1 MAFCQNV
8 NGFSW
13 TVVDRLI
20 YYVSLTLYRSLTF
33 CNLEKNVYLC
43 TINTRYHMAFKK
55 SKQKSQP
62 DLFATASFSLP
73 ERERRY
79 MEDELSWHNEFYR
92 NVLLNIDEEILRP
105 LFVDGNM
112 GAPTKQLR
120 ILIAMR
126 MLKEGRGCSD
136 EQLYENV
143 RFNLVWRQAV
153 GLFNI
158 NDECPSIDSY
168 YMLFR
173 RIAEYEQNNPEHVNL
188 YKKIYQDL
196 TAKQIKKY
204 KIAGRTIR
212 MDSKLIG
219 SNIAWF
225 SRYEIIHETFR
236 KQVPE
241 QEAMRISDQLYRQ
254 KALDFLAEDA
264 SKTVYRSDDETLGQ
278 RLLDLG
284 IVISHIL
291 AMRGEGEVSLLHRVF
306 HEQYDVDKDGNI
318 TVRDKKLVSAT
329 SVQNPND
336 PDAAYRS
343 KGGKKVKGYSTNITE
358 TCDEEDK
365 PSLITDVQVKPANA
379 ADNGFLKDAV
389 EDTRKVTD
397 NSIDKVIV
405 DGAYQSK
412 ENRNLASD
420 EENGFELVANG
431 LQGKPSRF
439 DLELQDDGSLEVTDK
454 QTAEVIT
461 ATKVKD
467 GQWKIAVES
476 PKGKKSY
483 RYFDNEAIERSQN
496 RQRMETIPWEER
508 KKRNNVEATIFQYC
522 FLTRNNKTRYRGLFK
537 QTLQALARCAWI
549 NMRRLFIFDVK
560 AANLALQKA

>member
-1 MAFCQNV
+1 M
-8 NGFSW
+8 
-13 TVVDRLI
+13 
-20 YYVSLTLYRSLTF
+20 TF

-439 DLELQDDGSLEVTDK
+439 DLELRDDGSLEVTDK

-483 RYFDNEAIERSQN
+483 RYFGNEAIERSQN

>member
-1 MAFCQNV
+1 
-8 NGFSW
+8 
-13 TVVDRLI
+13 
-20 YYVSLTLYRSLTF
+20 
-33 CNLEKNVYLC
+33 
-43 TINTRYHMAFKK
+43 MAFKK

-120 ILIAMR
+120 ILIA
-126 MLKEGRGCSD
+126 
-136 EQLYENV
+136 
-143 RFNLVWRQAV
+143 
-153 GLFNI
+153 
-158 NDECPSIDSY
+158 PSIDSY

-236 KQVPE
+236 KQVSE
-241 QEAMRISDQLYRQ
+241 QSAMCISDQLYRQ

>member
-1 MAFCQNV
+1 M
-8 NGFSW
+8 
-13 TVVDRLI
+13 
-20 YYVSLTLYRSLTF
+20 TF

-236 KQVPE
+236 KQVSE
-241 QEAMRISDQLYRQ
+241 QSAMRISDQLYRQ

-420 EENGFELVANG
+420 EEDGFELVANG

-461 ATKVKD
+461 AMKVKD

>member
-1 MAFCQNV
+1 M
-8 NGFSW
+8 
-13 TVVDRLI
+13 
-20 YYVSLTLYRSLTF
+20 TF

-254 KALDFLAEDA
+254 KALDFLAEDS

-291 AMRGEGEVSLLHRVF
+291 AMRGDGEVSLLHRVF

-389 EDTRKVTD
+389 ENTRKVID

-549 NMRRLFIFDVK
+549 NMRRLLIFDVN

>member
-1 MAFCQNV
+1 M
-8 NGFSW
+8 
-13 TVVDRLI
+13 
-20 YYVSLTLYRSLTF
+20 TF

-254 KALDFLAEDA
+254 KALDFLAEDS

-397 NSIDKVIV
+397 NCIDKVIV

>member
-1 MAFCQNV
+1 M
-8 NGFSW
+8 
-13 TVVDRLI
+13 
-20 YYVSLTLYRSLTF
+20 TF
-33 CNLEKNVYLC
+33 CNLVKNVYLC
-43 TINTRYHMAFKK
+43 TINTMYHMSFKK

-92 NVLLNIDEEILRP
+92 NVLLNIDEEVLRP

-112 GAPTKQLR
+112 GAPTKRLR

-126 MLKEGRGCSD
+126 ILKEGRGCSD

-168 YMLFR
+168 YKLFR

-188 YKKIYQDL
+188 YKMIYQDL

-236 KQVPE
+236 KQVSE
-241 QEAMRISDQLYRQ
+241 QEAMHISDQLYRQ

-278 RLLDLG
+278 RLLDLD

-291 AMRGEGEVSLLHRVF
+291 SMRGEGEVSLLHRVF

-336 PDAAYRS
+336 PDDAYRS

-358 TCDEEDK
+358 TCDEEGK

-389 EDTRKVTD
+389 EDTRKVTEG
-397 NSIDKVIV
+397 SINKVIV

-412 ENRNLASD
+412 ENRQLASY

-439 DLELQDDGSLEVTDK
+439 NLELQEDGSLEVTDK

-461 ATKVKD
+461 AIKVKD
-467 GQWKIAVES
+467 GQWKVAVENS
-476 PKGKKSY
+476 KGKKSY
-483 RYFDNEAIERSQN
+483 RYFDNEAVERSQN
-496 RQRMETIPWEER
+496 RRQMETIPWEER

-549 NMRRLFIFDVK
+549 NMRRLFLFDVNS
-560 AANLALQKA
+560 ANLALRKA

>member
-1 MAFCQNV
+1 M
-8 NGFSW
+8 
-13 TVVDRLI
+13 
-20 YYVSLTLYRSLTF
+20 TF
-33 CNLEKNVYLC
+33 CNLVKNVYLC
-43 TINTRYHMAFKK
+43 TINTMYHMSFKK

-92 NVLLNIDEEILRP
+92 NVLLNIDEEVLRP

-112 GAPTKQLR
+112 GAPTKRLR

-126 MLKEGRGCSD
+126 ILKEGRGCSD

-168 YMLFR
+168 YKLFR

-188 YKKIYQDL
+188 YKMIYQDL

-236 KQVPE
+236 KQVSE
-241 QEAMRISDQLYRQ
+241 QEAMHISDQLYRQ

-278 RLLDLG
+278 RLLDLD

-358 TCDEEDK
+358 TCDEEGK

-389 EDTRKVTD
+389 EDTRKVTEG
-397 NSIDKVIV
+397 SINKVIV

-412 ENRNLASD
+412 ENRQLASY

-439 DLELQDDGSLEVTDK
+439 NLELQEDGSLEVTDK

-461 ATKVKD
+461 AIKVKD
-467 GQWKIAVES
+467 GQWKVAVENS
-476 PKGKKSY
+476 KGKKSY
-483 RYFDNEAIERSQN
+483 RYFDNEAVERSQN
-496 RQRMETIPWEER
+496 RRRMETIPWEER

-549 NMRRLFIFDVK
+549 NMRRLFLFDVNS
-560 AANLALQKA
+560 ANLALRKA

>member
-1 MAFCQNV
+1 M
-8 NGFSW
+8 
-13 TVVDRLI
+13 
-20 YYVSLTLYRSLTF
+20 TF

-204 KIAGRTIR
+204 KISGRTIR

-264 SKTVYRSDDETLGQ
+264 SKTVYRSDDETLWQ

-412 ENRNLASD
+412 ENRELASD

-439 DLELQDDGSLEVTDK
+439 DLELREDGSLEVTDK

-467 GQWKIAVES
+467 GQWKIGVENS
-476 PKGKKSY
+476 KGKKSY

-549 NMRRLFIFDVK
+549 NMRRLFLFDVK

>member
-1 MAFCQNV
+1 
-8 NGFSW
+8 
-13 TVVDRLI
+13 
-20 YYVSLTLYRSLTF
+20 
-33 CNLEKNVYLC
+33 
-43 TINTRYHMAFKK
+43 MAFKK
-55 SKQKSQP
+55 SKQQSQP

-79 MEDELSWHNEFYR
+79 MEDELSWHNEFHR

-168 YMLFR
+168 YKLFR
-173 RIAEYEQNNPEHVNL
+173 RIAEYEQNHPEHINL

-196 TAKQIKKY
+196 TAKQIKQY

-236 KQVPE
+236 MQVTE
-241 QEAMRISDQLYRQ
+241 EEAQRISDQLYRQ

-291 AMRGEGEVSLLHRVF
+291 AMRGEGEVSLLNRVF
-306 HEQYDVDKDGNI
+306 HEQYDVDAEGNI
-318 TVRDKKLVSAT
+318 SVRDKKLISAS
-329 SVQNPND
+329 SVQNPHD
-336 PDAAYRS
+336 PDAAYRC
-343 KGGKKVKGYSTNITE
+343 KGGKKVKGNSANITE
-358 TCDEEDK
+358 TCDEDDK
-365 PSLITDVQVKPANA
+365 PNLITDAQVKPATA
-379 ADNGFLKDAV
+379 ADNGFMKDAV
-389 EDTRKVTD
+389 KESSKVTD
-397 NSIDKVIV
+397 GKVDKVIV

-412 ENRNLASD
+412 ENRELASD
-420 EENGFELVANG
+420 EENGFELVSSG

-439 DLELQDDGSLEVTDK
+439 DLELQEDGSLEVTDK
-454 QTAEVIT
+454 QTAEVVT

-467 GQWKIAVES
+467 DQWKIAVVNS
-476 PKGKKSY
+476 KGKKSY
-483 RYFDNEAIERSQN
+483 RYFNTEAIERSQN

-549 NMRRLFIFDVK
+549 NMRRLFLYDVK
-560 AANLALQKA
+560 TANLALQKA

>member
-1 MAFCQNV
+1 
-8 NGFSW
+8 
-13 TVVDRLI
+13 
-20 YYVSLTLYRSLTF
+20 
-33 CNLEKNVYLC
+33 
-43 TINTRYHMAFKK
+43 MAFKK
-55 SKQKSQP
+55 SKQQSQP

-73 ERERRY
+73 ERERKY
-79 MEDELSWHNEFYR
+79 MDDELSWHNEFRR
-92 NVLLNIDEEILRP
+92 NVLMNIDEEILRP
-105 LFVDGNM
+105 LFVEGNM
-112 GAPTKQLR
+112 GAPTKELR

-126 MLKEGRGCSD
+126 MLKEGCGCSD
-136 EQLYENV
+136 EQLYENI

-158 NDECPSIDSY
+158 SDECPSIDSY
-168 YMLFR
+168 YKLFR
-173 RIAEYEQNNPEHVNL
+173 RIAEYEQNNSEHVNL

-196 TAKQIKKY
+196 TSKQIKKY

-236 KQVPE
+236 KQVSE
-241 QEAMRISDQLYRQ
+241 QETMRITDQLYRQ

-264 SKTVYRSDDETLGQ
+264 SKTVYRSDDETLAQ

-284 IVISHIL
+284 IVISHVL
-291 AMRGEGEVSLLHRVF
+291 AMRGEGEVSLLNRVF
-306 HEQYDVDKDGNI
+306 HEQHDVDKDGNI
-318 TVRDKKLVSAT
+318 TVRDKKLISST

-343 KGGKKVKGYSTNITE
+343 KGGKKVKGYSTNLTE
-358 TCDEEDK
+358 TCDEEGK
-365 PSLITDVQVKPANA
+365 PSLITDVQLKPANA

-389 EDTRKVTD
+389 EETKKVTAG
-397 NSIDKVIV
+397 SVEKVIV

-412 ENRNLASD
+412 ENRELAASED
-420 EENGFELVANG
+420 EGFELVANG

-467 GQWKIAVES
+467 GQWKIAVENS
-476 PKGKKSY
+476 RGKKSY
-483 RYFDNEAIERSQN
+483 RYFDTEAIERSQN
-496 RQRMETIPWEER
+496 RRRMETIPWEER

-549 NMRRLFIFDVK
+549 NMRRLFLFDVK
-560 AANLALQKA
+560 NANLALQKA

>member
-1 MAFCQNV
+1 M
-8 NGFSW
+8 
-13 TVVDRLI
+13 
-20 YYVSLTLYRSLTF
+20 TF

-236 KQVPE
+236 KQVSE

-254 KALDFLAEDA
+254 KALDFLAEDS

-483 RYFDNEAIERSQN
+483 RYFDNEAIERSQY

-549 NMRRLFIFDVK
+549 NMRRLFIFNVK

>member
-1 MAFCQNV
+1 M
-8 NGFSW
+8 
-13 TVVDRLI
+13 
-20 YYVSLTLYRSLTF
+20 TF

-439 DLELQDDGSLEVTDK
+439 DLELRDDGSLEVTDK

>member
-1 MAFCQNV
+1 
-8 NGFSW
+8 
-13 TVVDRLI
+13 
-20 YYVSLTLYRSLTF
+20 
-33 CNLEKNVYLC
+33 
-43 TINTRYHMAFKK
+43 MAFKK

-79 MEDELSWHNEFYR
+79 MDDELSWHNGFYR

-112 GAPTKQLR
+112 GAPTKELR

-126 MLKEGRGCSD
+126 ILKEGRGCSD

-143 RFNLVWRQAV
+143 RFNLIWRQAV

-158 NDECPSIDSY
+158 SDPCPSIDSY
-168 YMLFR
+168 YKLFR
-173 RIAEYEQNNPEHVNL
+173 RIAEYEQNHPEHINL

-236 KQVPE
+236 IQVTE
-241 QEAMRISDQLYRQ
+241 QEAQRISDQLYRQ

-291 AMRGEGEVSLLHRVF
+291 SMRGEGEASLLSRVF
-306 HEQYDVDKDGNI
+306 HEQYDVDDEGNI
-318 TVRDKKLVSAT
+318 SVRDKKLISAS
-329 SVQNPND
+329 SVQNPHD
-336 PDAAYRS
+336 PDAAYRC
-343 KGGKKVKGYSTNITE
+343 KGGKKVKGNSTNLTE
-358 TCDEEDK
+358 TCDEEEDK
-365 PSLITDVQVKPANA
+365 PNLITDVQVKPATA
-379 ADNGFLKDAV
+379 ADNGFMKDAV
-389 EDTRKVTD
+389 EETRKVTAAKVE
-397 NSIDKVIV
+397 KVIV

-412 ENRNLASD
+412 ENRELASD

-439 DLELQDDGSLEVTDK
+439 DLELQEDGSLEVTDK

-467 GQWKIAVES
+467 DQWKIAVVNS
-476 PKGKKSY
+476 KGKKSY
-483 RYFDNEAIERSQN
+483 RYFNTESIERSQN
-496 RQRMETIPWEER
+496 RRRMETIPWEER

-549 NMRRLFIFDVK
+549 NMRRLFLFDVK
-560 AANLALQKA
+560 IANLALQKA

>member
-1 MAFCQNV
+1 M
-8 NGFSW
+8 
-13 TVVDRLI
+13 
-20 YYVSLTLYRSLTF
+20 TF
-33 CNLEKNVYLC
+33 CNLEKILYLC
-43 TINTRYHMAFKK
+43 TIKTRYHMAFKK

-79 MEDELSWHNEFYR
+79 MEDELSWHNEFHR

-136 EQLYENV
+136 EQLYENI

-168 YMLFR
+168 YKLFR
-173 RIAEYEQNNPEHVNL
+173 RIAEYEQNHPEHINL
-188 YKKIYQDL
+188 YKKIFQDL
-196 TAKQIKKY
+196 TAKQIKQY

-236 KQVPE
+236 MQVTE
-241 QEAMRISDQLYRQ
+241 EEAQRISDQLYRQ
-254 KALDFLAEDA
+254 KALDFLSEDA

-291 AMRGEGEVSLLHRVF
+291 AMRGEGEVSLLNRVF
-306 HEQYDVDKDGNI
+306 HEQYDVDDEGNI
-318 TVRDKKLVSAT
+318 SVRDKKLISAS
-329 SVQNPND
+329 SVQNPHD

-343 KGGKKVKGYSTNITE
+343 KGGKKVKGNSTNITE

-365 PSLITDVQVKPANA
+365 PNLITDVQVKPATA
-379 ADNGFLKDAV
+379 ADNGFMKDAV
-389 EDTRKVTD
+389 EETRKVTAAKVE
-397 NSIDKVIV
+397 KVIV

-412 ENRNLASD
+412 ENRELASD

-439 DLELQDDGSLEVTDK
+439 DLELQEDGSLEVTDK

-467 GQWKIAVES
+467 DQWKIAVVNS
-476 PKGKKSY
+476 KGKKSY
-483 RYFDNEAIERSQN
+483 RYFDTDSIERSQN
-496 RQRMETIPWEER
+496 RRRMETIPWEER

-549 NMRRLFIFDVK
+549 NMRRLFLFDAK
-560 AANLALQKA
+560 TANLALQKA

>member
-1 MAFCQNV
+1 M
-8 NGFSW
+8 
-13 TVVDRLI
+13 
-20 YYVSLTLYRSLTF
+20 TF

-236 KQVPE
+236 KQVSE
-241 QEAMRISDQLYRQ
+241 QSAMCISDQLYRQ

-306 HEQYDVDKDGNI
+306 HEQYDVDMDGNI

>member
-1 MAFCQNV
+1 M
-8 NGFSW
+8 
-13 TVVDRLI
+13 
-20 YYVSLTLYRSLTF
+20 TF

-236 KQVPE
+236 KQVSE
-241 QEAMRISDQLYRQ
+241 QSAMCISDQLYRQ

-496 RQRMETIPWEER
+496 RRRMETIPWEER

-560 AANLALQKA
+560 TANLALQKA

>member
-1 MAFCQNV
+1 
-8 NGFSW
+8 
-13 TVVDRLI
+13 
-20 YYVSLTLYRSLTF
+20 
-33 CNLEKNVYLC
+33 
-43 TINTRYHMAFKK
+43 MAFKK

-236 KQVPE
+236 KQVSE
-241 QEAMRISDQLYRQ
+241 QSAMCISDQLYRQ
-254 KALDFLAEDA
+254 KALDFLAEGNHIGLHLFIGGVVFSGDHA
-264 SKTVYRSDDETLGQ
+264 VFTAMAVQEGLGLVPQ
-278 RLLDLG
+278 
-284 IVISHIL
+284 
-291 AMRGEGEVSLLHRVF
+291 
-306 HEQYDVDKDGNI
+306 
-318 TVRDKKLVSAT
+318 VSALFT
-329 SVQNPND
+329 
-336 PDAAYRS
+336 
-343 KGGKKVKGYSTNITE
+343 
-358 TCDEEDK
+358 
-365 PSLITDVQVKPANA
+365 
-379 ADNGFLKDAV
+379 
-389 EDTRKVTD
+389 
-397 NSIDKVIV
+397 
-405 DGAYQSK
+405 QSK
-412 ENRNLASD
+412 NLIHSD
-420 EENGFELVANG
+420 FLHFFISKATAVSSG
-431 LQGKPSRF
+431 LPLSLGCQG
-439 DLELQDDGSLEVTDK
+439 
-454 QTAEVIT
+454 
-461 ATKVKD
+461 
-467 GQWKIAVES
+467 
-476 PKGKKSY
+476 
-483 RYFDNEAIERSQN
+483 
-496 RQRMETIPWEER
+496 
-508 KKRNNVEATIFQYC
+508 
-522 FLTRNNKTRYRGLFK
+522 
-537 QTLQALARCAWI
+537 
-549 NMRRLFIFDVK
+549 
-560 AANLALQKA
+560 

>member
-1 MAFCQNV
+1 M
-8 NGFSW
+8 
-13 TVVDRLI
+13 
-20 YYVSLTLYRSLTF
+20 TF

-358 TCDEEDK
+358 TCDEKDK

>member
-1 MAFCQNV
+1 M
-8 NGFSW
+8 
-13 TVVDRLI
+13 
-20 YYVSLTLYRSLTF
+20 TF

-236 KQVPE
+236 KQVSE

-254 KALDFLAEDA
+254 KALDFLAEDS

-365 PSLITDVQVKPANA
+365 PNLITDVQVKPANA

-397 NSIDKVIV
+397 NCIDKVIV

>member
-1 MAFCQNV
+1 M
-8 NGFSW
+8 
-13 TVVDRLI
+13 
-20 YYVSLTLYRSLTF
+20 TF

-236 KQVPE
+236 KQVSE

-254 KALDFLAEDA
+254 KALDFLAEDS

-318 TVRDKKLVSAT
+318 IVRDKKLVSAT

-397 NSIDKVIV
+397 NCIDKVIV

>member
-1 MAFCQNV
+1 M
-8 NGFSW
+8 
-13 TVVDRLI
+13 
-20 YYVSLTLYRSLTF
+20 TF

-225 SRYEIIHETFR
+225 SRYEIIHETFC
-236 KQVPE
+236 KQVSE
-241 QEAMRISDQLYRQ
+241 QSAMCISDQLYRQ
-254 KALDFLAEDA
+254 KALDFLAEEA

-508 KKRNNVEATIFQYC
+508 KKRNNVEATIFQNC
-522 FLTRNNKTRYRGLFK
+522 FLIRNNKTRYRGLFK

>member
-1 MAFCQNV
+1 M
-8 NGFSW
+8 
-13 TVVDRLI
+13 
-20 YYVSLTLYRSLTF
+20 TF

-236 KQVPE
+236 KQVSE

-254 KALDFLAEDA
+254 KALDFLAEDS

-412 ENRNLASD
+412 ENRELASD

-439 DLELQDDGSLEVTDK
+439 DLELREDGSLEVTDK

-496 RQRMETIPWEER
+496 RQRMEAIPWEER

-549 NMRRLFIFDVK
+549 NMRRLFLFDVK

>member
-1 MAFCQNV
+1 
-8 NGFSW
+8 
-13 TVVDRLI
+13 
-20 YYVSLTLYRSLTF
+20 
-33 CNLEKNVYLC
+33 
-43 TINTRYHMAFKK
+43 MAFKK

-112 GAPTKQLR
+112 GAPTKDLR
-120 ILIAMR
+120 VLIAMR
-126 MLKEGRGCSD
+126 ILKEGRGCSD
-136 EQLYENV
+136 EQLYENI

-158 NDECPSIDSY
+158 SAPCPSIDSY
-168 YMLFR
+168 YKLFR
-173 RIAEYEQNNPEHVNL
+173 RIAEYEQNHPEHINL

-196 TAKQIKKY
+196 TARQIRQY

-236 KQVPE
+236 MQVTE
-241 QEAMRISDQLYRQ
+241 EEARRISDQLYRQ

-291 AMRGEGEVSLLHRVF
+291 AMRGEGEVSLLNRVF
-306 HEQYDVDKDGNI
+306 HEQYDVDDEGSI
-318 TVRDKKLVSAT
+318 SVRDKKLISAS
-329 SVQNPND
+329 SVQNPHD

-343 KGGKKVKGYSTNITE
+343 KGGKKVKGNSTNITE
-358 TCDEEDK
+358 TCDEEGK
-365 PSLITDVQVKPANA
+365 PSLITDVQVKPATA
-379 ADNGFLKDAV
+379 ADNGFMKDAV
-389 EDTRKVTD
+389 NETRKVTD
-397 NSIDKVIV
+397 AKVDKVIV

-412 ENRNLASD
+412 ENRELASD
-420 EENGFELVANG
+420 AENGFELVANG

-439 DLELQDDGSLEVTDK
+439 DLDLKEDGSLEVTDK
-454 QTAEVIT
+454 QTAEVVI

-467 GQWKIAVES
+467 GQWKIAVENS
-476 PKGKKSY
+476 KGKKSY
-483 RYFDNEAIERSQN
+483 RYFDTEAIERSQN
-496 RQRMETIPWEER
+496 RQWTETIPWEER

-549 NMRRLFIFDVK
+549 NMRRLLLFDVK
-560 AANLALQKA
+560 TANLALQKA

>member
-1 MAFCQNV
+1 M
-8 NGFSW
+8 
-13 TVVDRLI
+13 
-20 YYVSLTLYRSLTF
+20 TF

-236 KQVPE
+236 KQVSE

-254 KALDFLAEDA
+254 KALDFLAEDS

-284 IVISHIL
+284 IVISRIL

-483 RYFDNEAIERSQN
+483 RYFGNEAIERSQN

>member
-1 MAFCQNV
+1 M
-8 NGFSW
+8 
-13 TVVDRLI
+13 
-20 YYVSLTLYRSLTF
+20 TF

-343 KGGKKVKGYSTNITE
+343 KGGKEVKGYSTNITE

-365 PSLITDVQVKPANA
+365 PNLITDVQVKPANA

-397 NSIDKVIV
+397 NCIDKVIV

>member
-1 MAFCQNV
+1 M
-8 NGFSW
+8 
-13 TVVDRLI
+13 
-20 YYVSLTLYRSLTF
+20 TF

-105 LFVDGNM
+105 VFVDGNM

-173 RIAEYEQNNPEHVNL
+173 RIAEYEQNNPEHANL

-254 KALDFLAEDA
+254 KALDFLAEDS

-291 AMRGEGEVSLLHRVF
+291 AMRGDGEVSLLHRVF

-389 EDTRKVTD
+389 EDTRKVID

>member
-1 MAFCQNV
+1 M
-8 NGFSW
+8 
-13 TVVDRLI
+13 
-20 YYVSLTLYRSLTF
+20 TF

-236 KQVPE
+236 KQVSE

-365 PSLITDVQVKPANA
+365 PSLIADVQVKPANA

>member
-1 MAFCQNV
+1 M
-8 NGFSW
+8 
-13 TVVDRLI
+13 
-20 YYVSLTLYRSLTF
+20 TF

-55 SKQKSQP
+55 SKQKSHP

-204 KIAGRTIR
+204 KIAGRTNR

-365 PSLITDVQVKPANA
+365 PNLITDVQVKPANA

-412 ENRNLASD
+412 ENRELASD

-467 GQWKIAVES
+467 GQWKIGVENS
-476 PKGKKSY
+476 KGKKSY

-496 RQRMETIPWEER
+496 RRRMETIPWEER
-508 KKRNNVEATIFQYC
+508 KKRNNVEAAIFQYC

-549 NMRRLFIFDVK
+549 NMRRLFLFDVK

>member
-1 MAFCQNV
+1 
-8 NGFSW
+8 
-13 TVVDRLI
+13 
-20 YYVSLTLYRSLTF
+20 
-33 CNLEKNVYLC
+33 
-43 TINTRYHMAFKK
+43 MAFKK

-225 SRYEIIHETFR
+225 SRYEIIHETFC
-236 KQVPE
+236 KQVSE

>member
-1 MAFCQNV
+1 M
-8 NGFSW
+8 
-13 TVVDRLI
+13 
-20 YYVSLTLYRSLTF
+20 TF

-318 TVRDKKLVSAT
+318 IVRDKKLVSAT

-365 PSLITDVQVKPANA
+365 PSLIADVQVKPANA

-496 RQRMETIPWEER
+496 RRRMETIPWEER

-549 NMRRLFIFDVK
+549 NMRRLFLFDVK

>member
-1 MAFCQNV
+1 M
-8 NGFSW
+8 
-13 TVVDRLI
+13 
-20 YYVSLTLYRSLTF
+20 TF

-173 RIAEYEQNNPEHVNL
+173 RIAEYEQNNPEHINL

-236 KQVPE
+236 KQVSE
-241 QEAMRISDQLYRQ
+241 QSAMCISDQLYRQ

-483 RYFDNEAIERSQN
+483 RYFDTEAIERSQN